1 MFKNLLVLCLLLTS
15 SLFAEPKV
23 LTFAGSTRQDSFN
36 KKLAAEAAV
45 IANQMGAEATFIDL
59 RDLNIPFYDEDLEKE
74 LGGMPEGAKILRQM
88 MIQSDKIIIASPN
101 YNGSFTAVLKNALD
115 WASRNEEGKASRD
128 AFKGKKFLLVATSP
142 GKKGGING
150 LGHLRDVITNI
161 GGEVIQ
167 EEYGIPNANTSF
179 NPQGQIQ
186 IPELRDE
193 LTIKIQKLLQ

>member
-1 MFKNLLVLCLLLTS
+1 MFKNLLIICLLLTS

-36 KKLAAEAAV
+36 KKLAIEAAE
-45 IANQMGAEATFIDL
+45 IANSMGAQATFVDL
-59 RDLNIPFYDEDLEKE
+59 KDLNIPFFDEDLETTE
-74 LGGMPEGAKILRQM
+74 GMPDGVKKLHQL
-88 MIQSDKIIIASPN
+88 MIDSDKIIIASPN

-115 WASRNEEGKASRD
+115 WVSRD
-128 AFKGKKFLLVATSP
+128 ATRSAFKGKKFLLVATSP

-150 LGHLRDVITNI
+150 LRHLRDVITNI

-167 EEYGIPNANTSF
+167 EEYAVPNANISF

-186 IPELRDE
+186 IPELKNE
-193 LTIKIQKLLQ
+193 LRSKIQTLLQ